1 MAEDKPEI
9 LEDFEPLLEA
19 RQALL
24 HGDKR
29 RYDKIAAEIEKEL
42 AAEYCT
48 QLPKKIHRW
57 VDATVVQYFDDAP
70 PVRFYI
76 QAKMLFRDG
85 FYEATV
91 MLCRST
97 AEMICYDRLDG
108 ATHPFGSAEQVEKTN
123 FRKLLKWLHEN
134 DEKVDKTCFDGL
146 NRLYDIGNNYVHP
159 KAGQD
164 PPEDSIEA
172 LHCLGPALSI
182 IYGLKG
188 VEEMIGRTVRSPYCD
203 FPDINSGMNFML
215 TAFATPPAVVEHANR
230 HKNND

>member
-1 MAEDKPEI
+1 MTASKPSI
-9 LEDFEPLLEA
+9 LEDFEQLLEA
-19 RQALL
+19 RHALL
-24 HGDKR
+24 QGDQK
-29 RYDKIAAEIEKEL
+29 RYDRIVGEIEKEL

-57 VDATVVQYFDDAP
+57 VDATVVQYFEDSP

-91 MLCRST
+91 MLCRSA
-97 AEMICYDRLDG
+97 AEMICYHQLDG
-108 ATHPFGSAEQVEKTN
+108 AAHPFGTSEEVEKKN
-123 FRKLLKWLHEN
+123 FRKLLKWLFEN
-134 DEKVDKTCFDGL
+134 DPKVDETCFNAL

-159 KAGQD
+159 KAGQN
-164 PPEDSIEA
+164 PSEDSIEA

-182 IYGLKG
+182 IYGLKC
-188 VEEMIGRTVRSPYCD
+188 VEDMIGRTVRSPYSD

-215 TAFATPPAVVEHANR
+215 TAFATSEAAEKHSSR
-230 HKNND
+230 HNND